1 MEILI
6 GVVSTGIVEII
17 KLLSERFGQ
26 ELSQKIVHG
35 VVFGIVAVGAYM
47 ITENIISMDMVKH
60 YIGVFTTAY
69 TTYKL
74 ILNPGMKIAG
84 IK

>member
-6 GVVSTGIVEII
+6 GVVSTGVVELI
-17 KLLSERFGQ
+17 KILSDKFGQ
-26 ELSQKIVHG
+26 ELSEKIVHG
-35 VVFGIVAVGAYM
+35 VVFGVVAVGAFL

-60 YIGVFTTAY
+60 YIGIFTTAY

-74 ILNPGMKIAG
+74 ILNPGLKVAG
-84 IK
+84 LK

>member
-6 GVVSTGIVEII
+6 GLISTGIVELI
-17 KLLSERFGQ
+17 KQLSKSLGQ
-26 ELSQKIVHG
+26 ELSQKIVHAIVFA
-35 VVFGIVAVGAYM
+35 VVAIGAYM
-47 ITENIISMDMVKH
+47 ITEGLISTELVKH
-60 YIGVFTTAY
+60 YIGIFTTAY

-74 ILNPGMKIAG
+74 ILNPGMKLAG